1 MSSPS
6 HQQNAVPIDQLG
18 LTEEDALALHQAQA
32 HINRGGGGGAGSSSS
47 RAASR
52 ASSQGLLMMDTSSL
66 RQLGHHFDR
75 VIRGIQER
83 IQHLTEQ
90 CDAATRAMYD
100 EAGNLVADADAE
112 IARYHRIMAELD
124 DLDLEF
130 DRIENIREI
139 VRGYRQR
146 AADLE
151 RELAASTGSS
161 TSRRHHQSSSSS
173 RHHHHGHKH
182 GHSSSRSRH

>member
-1 MSSPS
+1 MSSSS

-18 LTEEDALALHQAQA
+18 LAEEDALALHQAQA
-32 HINRGGGGGAGSSSS
+32 HINRGGGAGSSSS

-75 VIRGIQER
+75 VVRGIQER

-151 RELAASTGSS
+151 RELAMSTGSS